1 MLFLWSFFWL
11 FSFPIMVRDL
21 YSQRIPNI
29 YLKVLAVPTFLFLIV
44 DGIGPLL
51 NLIIL
56 FLVLVS
62 AIYLGVG
69 MGDVKLLALSFMIFN
84 SQMNFSILV
93 LLSLLFTCAFAHLL
107 IHGLVTRQMP
117 QRIALAPSIFLAF
130 ALYFAAR

>member
-1 MLFLWSFFWL
+1 MILLWSSFWL
-11 FSFPIMVRDL
+11 ISVPIMVRDL

-29 YLKVLAVPTFLFLIV
+29 YLKALTLLTSLFLLI
-44 DGIGPLL
+44 DGIGPVL
-51 NLIIL
+51 NLL
-56 FLVLVS
+56 ASLLVLAC
-62 AIYLGVG
+62 AIFAGIG

-93 LLSLLFTCAFAHLL
+93 FLSTLLSSACAHLL
-107 IHGLVTRQMP
+107 IHSLVARHMP

>member
-1 MLFLWSFFWL
+1 MLFLWSVFWL

-51 NLIIL
+51 NLLIL

-93 LLSLLFTCAFAHLL
+93 FLSLLFTCAFAHLL
-107 IHGLVTRQMP
+107 IHGLVTRQKP

>member
-11 FSFPIMVRDL
+11 FSLPIMVRDL

-29 YLKVLAVPTFLFLIV
+29 YLKVLAVLTFLFLIV

-51 NLIIL
+51 NLLIL

-62 AIYLGVG
+62 AMFLGVG

-93 LLSLLFTCAFAHLL
+93 FLSLLFTCAFAHLL